1 MRRIRT
7 LICLLLALLMLLPAL
22 PASLAQEPET
32 EVSEDDERFAG
43 KDWDQIVEEF
53 LQSWGTDPKNVAIG
67 YYNTVTGEE
76 HYLNPDEYRITA
88 SMYKVPLNMVFLDRL
103 SRGEMDWDTSVN
115 GYRYEDVLEQTIV
128 HSNNEIAR
136 SMIKWVLGNGN
147 WQAGRR
153 VMAPYCGLDPENV
166 DWKFQ
171 ENNYSTP
178 RQMIYCLRLLYE
190 NPDRFPRLVETMQRA
205 EPTEYFKRNERRF
218 NIAHKYGFLQDGYH
232 LYMNDCGI
240 AFTDDPILL
249 VLFTDNVA
257 HAYDVMTEFC
267 TLMCDYAQYRHELRL
282 KLEAEEAERAAREAE
297 RLEQERLEQ
306 ERLEAERLANEPQP
320 SPEQTGPAAE
330 PAPALTPET
339 PSTAPTENAEPKESS
354 APKGWNLS
362 QRAQQQ
368 GLTPTALIAAAA
380 SLLALLIAV
389 ILLAALAK
397 KYRVR
402 AGFFLLLAVLLC
414 LGALGRILL
423 PAWQNFRSGPKG
435 DPQETV
441 QSFFEALS
449 RQDYAAA
456 YGYLDHV
463 ESLGLEYVPQRESG
477 QLLRQAMQNE
487 FAAELYGACSVDG
500 EQAYQQVNCRYFDV
514 EKLDRE
520 AGSEALMIISRYV
533 STHSVGDLY
542 NENGNYRPELLLDA
556 WDQAVTELLRTPENY
571 RSAGGVQLELR
582 WYDGAW
588 HIVPNDKLLQLLC
601 GGMDLRDKGG
611 EA

>member
-7 LICLLLALLMLLPAL
+7 LICMLLALVLLLPAL
-22 PASLAQEPET
+22 PASLAQAPET

-43 KDWDQIVEEF
+43 KDWDQVVEEF
-53 LQSWGTDPKNVAIG
+53 LQSWGADPKNVAIG

-136 SMIKWVLGNGN
+136 SMIKWVLGNGS

-153 VMAPYCGLDPENV
+153 AMAPYCGLDPENV

-178 RQMIYCLRLLYE
+178 RQLIYCLRLLYE
-190 NPDRFPRLVETMQRA
+190 NPDRFPRLIETMQRA

-249 VLFTDNVA
+249 VLFTDNVT
-257 HAYDVMTEFC
+257 HAYEVMTEFC

-306 ERLEAERLANEPQP
+306 ERLEAERLANAPQP
-320 SPEQTGPAAE
+320 SPEETMAS
-330 PAPALTPET
+330 PAPAISQET
-339 PSTAPTENAEPKESS
+339 SQPVQTEQPMGTDTEPAAREHGASAE
-354 APKGWNLS
+354 
-362 QRAQQQ
+362 RQ
-368 GLTPTALIAAAA
+368 GLTPAALIAAAG

-389 ILLAALAK
+389 IAMAAIGRK
-397 KYRVR
+397 HRVR
-402 AGFFLLLAVLLC
+402 AGFLILLAVLLC
-414 LGALGRILL
+414 LGALGRIFL
-423 PAWQNFRSGPKG
+423 PALQNLWSSPKG

-441 QSFFEALS
+441 QRFFEAIS

-456 YGYLDHV
+456 CEELDNV
-463 ESLGLEYVPQRESG
+463 ESLGLEYEPQRESG
-477 QLLRQAMQNE
+477 RAIRKAMRE
-487 FAAELYGACSVDG
+487 FFAAELYGACTVDG

-520 AGSEALMIISRYV
+520 AGSEALLIISRYV

-542 NENGNYRPELLLDA
+542 NENGNYRPELLRDA
-556 WDQAVTELLRTPENY
+556 WDQAVAELLQTPENY
-571 RSAGGVQLELR
+571 RGSGGVQLELR
-582 WYDGAW
+582 WHDGAW
-588 HIVPNDKLLQLLC
+588 HIVPNEKLLQLLC
-601 GGMDLRDKGG
+601 GGMELSNKGG